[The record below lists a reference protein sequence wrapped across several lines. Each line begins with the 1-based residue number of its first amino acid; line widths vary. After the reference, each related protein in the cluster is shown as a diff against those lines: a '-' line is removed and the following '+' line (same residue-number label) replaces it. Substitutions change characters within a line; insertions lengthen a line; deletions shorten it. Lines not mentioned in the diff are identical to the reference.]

1 MKWFFSLM
9 MLFVSVGLHLNAR
22 AETTA
27 DDSILGQGAFRYT
40 PVRHWA
46 ADAMLW
52 LPVGNGH
59 GLAFDSSERLFML
72 NDNPKNN
79 VLILDTS
86 GKLLDHWT
94 ANMPG
99 AHGLTL
105 ARENDGKE
113 VLFITDTALHEVRKF
128 ALDGK
133 ELLRVGWPE
142 STKLYSKADEYKPSK
157 VIWLGGEF
165 IVLDGYG
172 KDYVIHYKAD
182 GTILRFWGGNLGEGE
197 NQLKHWGPHG
207 GALDDRDKAH
217 PFLMIGMSD
226 QQYIKRFS
234 LEGKYLDTIHMPGG
248 NPRDGLLFGEFLFV
262 PHLGDKWPQDKNS
275 RGFISVLDKNYRI
288 VSNIGGPPAE
298 YKDSVLQPMKNDN
311 PLFLHPHAVAVD
323 KTGNLYVAQ
332 FMSPKTPLLK
342 LERLK

>member
-1 MKWFFSLM
+1 MHAKIKICATVVAAM
-9 MLFVSVGLHLNAR
+9 VSIHSAR
-22 AETTA
+22 AE
-27 DDSILGQGAFRYT
+27 DVVLGQGDFRYR
-40 PVRHWA
+40 PVTRWA
-46 ADAMLW
+46 GDALDGVI
-52 LPVGNGH
+52 VGNGH
-59 GLAFDSSERLFML
+59 GLAFDAGGRLFLL

-79 VLILDTS
+79 VLIFDTA
-86 GKLLDHWT
+86 GKLLAQWT

-105 ARENDGKE
+105 VQEPRPQGSGNGPPTE

-128 ALDGK
+128 TLDGK

-172 KDYVIHYKAD
+172 KDYVIHYKPD
-182 GTILRFWGGNLGEGE
+182 GSILRAWGGNIGEGE

-207 GALDDRDKAH
+207 GALDDRDKAR

-234 LEGKYLDTIHMPGG
+234 LEGKYMDTIAMPGG

-262 PHLGDKWPQDKNS
+262 PHLGDKWPLDKNS

-288 VSNIGGPPAE
+288 VSNIGAPPAQYE
-298 YKDSVLQPMKNDN
+298 NGILQPMKNDSAF
-311 PLFLHPHAVAVD
+311 FLHPHAVAVD
-323 KTGNLYVAQ
+323 IDGNLYVAQ
-332 FMSPKTPLLK
+332 FMSPKAPLLK
-342 LERLK
+342 